1 MKARTDI
8 GTTDIRNKRMLNM
21 HEATFYTGMGYNNC
35 RKWLEEI
42 GAIRRFGSRVMA
54 DRHIIDAAID
64 GMGTDATQTG

>member
-1 MKARTDI
+1 MKTRTDI

-21 HEATFYTGMGYNNC
+21 HEAAFYTGMGYTNC

-54 DRHIIDAAID
+54 DKHVVDAAID
-64 GMGTDATQTG
+64 NMGIDEKQAE